1 MCGDVDTGSSNLWL
15 PGGSCHSV
23 ACFLHH
29 KYNANKS
36 SSSVPVNET
45 FAIEYGSG
53 SVKGDLVQDVVSV
66 AGLDVQKQVF
76 GASTEEALAFATSR
90 FDGILGLAF
99 RKISVDHVQT
109 VFNNMVAPKL
119 VDKPLFGVW
128 LEHGASGISPERNGG
143 EITFGGMDPDHYE
156 GDIKY
161 FPLTSETYWQFE
173 LFDLSVGN
181 DTYGSSQAIVDTG
194 TSLIA
199 GPSDIVNKINTDLG
213 ATVTNGEGIFHNCH
227 VIHDLPNIT
236 IKFSPSDS
244 FTLTPEQYVLKETVL
259 GETQCLSGLM
269 GLDLPENIGPLW
281 ILGDVF
287 IRAYYTVFDLGNERL
302 GFATSK

>member
-109 VFNNMVAPKL
+109 VFNNMVAQ
-119 VDKPLFGVW
+119 KP
-128 LEHGASGISPERNGG
+128 ASTNPA
-143 EITFGGMDPDHYE
+143 D
-156 GDIKY
+156 GDT
-161 FPLTSETYWQFE
+161 PQQAPASEAADSTSE
-173 LFDLSVGN
+173 N
-181 DTYGSSQAIVDTG
+181 TG
-194 TSLIA
+194 TNNRS
-199 GPSDIVNKINTDLG
+199 T
-213 ATVTNGEGIFHNCH
+213 T
-227 VIHDLPNIT
+227 
-236 IKFSPSDS
+236 
-244 FTLTPEQYVLKETVL
+244 
-259 GETQCLSGLM
+259 
-269 GLDLPENIGPLW
+269 
-281 ILGDVF
+281 
-287 IRAYYTVFDLGNERL
+287 
-302 GFATSK
+302 

>member
-1 MCGDVDTGSSNLWL
+1 M
-15 PGGSCHSV
+15 
-23 ACFLHH
+23 
-29 KYNANKS
+29 
-36 SSSVPVNET
+36 PVNET

-109 VFNNMVAPKL
+109 VFNNMVAQKL

-161 FPLTSETYWQFE
+161 FQLTSETYWQFE

-199 GPSDIVNKINTDLG
+199 VVI
-213 ATVTNGEGIFHNCH
+213 NGEGIFHRCH
-227 VIHDLPNIT
+227 LILACMYWSCFFQFRHKVLSHFRRWTSDL
-236 IKFSPSDS
+236 
-244 FTLTPEQYVLKETVL
+244 QAWR
-259 GETQCLSGLM
+259 GE
-269 GLDLPENIGPLW
+269 E
-281 ILGDVF
+281 
-287 IRAYYTVFDLGNERL
+287 ERHHQR
-302 GFATSK
+302 